1 MTLVDLPGLAKLPVG
16 DQPPDVERRVREL
29 AMRYVSAP
37 TCLILAVTP
46 AGADAVTSDALHLAR
61 EADPRGERTLGVLTK
76 CDLADGG
83 RSGAVAAVAPLLRGE
98 VLPLRLGYVAVV
110 CRGGRAAG
118 ASAADG
124 RAAEAAFFASERG
137 AELVSCDGD
146 GNGSG
151 SSSSSS
157 RGPKAS
163 SSLLSSRCG
172 VPALA
177 ATLNRVLTDA
187 VRGALPDLR
196 AALEEALAERS
207 AELVALGGGVAGGGG
222 GGGGGSC
229 SIEDLVGGIGSLLS
243 SAAGTSS
250 SAAATA
256 AAALSRDDASPAATA
271 ARGGL
276 LLQLLESYSSAFA
289 GALDGSSP
297 ALPLTQLA
305 GGARL
310 RHVFR
315 EVFVRALDALDP
327 CSELSDS
334 DVRTAVKNA
343 GGVRG
348 TLLIP
353 DAPFELLARRAIA
366 RLLPPALQCKE
377 LAVAELLRLADEC
390 TPPDVARFPAL
401 RGALLAAVED
411 FVADG
416 ALPAE
421 RMIRDLVACELA
433 FINTDHPDFVGGSRA
448 VAMAMERRQ
457 QMAQESAAGAAAA
470 AAAAQA
476 HPHPPPAAATSRRNN
491 DIDFAGGAPALRN
504 HHHLTTAGLA
514 SALKSPSVSGPPEGG
529 RRRGGAANDQTNDG
543 PDSPPAA
550 ATPPPPHQAQSIFA
564 SETNAWHLSSA
575 AASAAASSP
584 AAVAASRGGSG
595 GGGGSG
601 NGGGGG
607 GWRFV
612 GGWLGGGGAS
622 RAAAPAAAS
631 PSPSP
636 VPLPA
641 SSSSSS
647 YRNLR
652 HQSSYA
658 TGCSSGSSNT
668 SLPIPPATLTVSDS
682 FPSNADCS
690 TTSAVS
696 EAEEV
701 QVEVTRTLV
710 RCYFSIVARGLA
722 DAVPKAV
729 MHFLV
734 RSAARGLQ
742 QHLITRLYR
751 EELFAELVAEAPGV
765 ARRREAARAAVA
777 AAREGLAALDAL
789 PVALAAASRAGC
801 GRGNSGGSLRSSR
814 DEMVLGAGAGRKANP
829 STTTLSSSLCLK
841 GGQRQSSSSSSSN
854 VIPASRVGALAAAAR
869 LATAALGE
877 RGV

>member
-16 DQPPDVERRVREL
+16 DQPPDVERRVRDL

-83 RSGAVAAVAPLLRGE
+83 RAGAATVSPLLRGE
-98 VLPLRLGYVAVV
+98 VLPLRLGYVAVM
-110 CRGGRAAG
+110 CRGGRASASG

-137 AELVSCDGD
+137 AELVSDDVGGGTCLP
-146 GNGSG
+146 SKSSY
-151 SSSSSS
+151 SSSKDS
-157 RGPKAS
+157 KA

-172 VPALA
+172 IPALA
-177 ATLNRVLTDA
+177 AKLNRVLTDA

-207 AELVALGGGVAGGGG
+207 AELAALGGVAGVGSDPS
-222 GGGGGSC
+222 SC

-250 SAAATA
+250 AAATA
-256 AAALSRDDASPAATA
+256 AASLSRDDASPAATA

-289 GALDGSSP
+289 GALDGSYP

-305 GGARL
+305 SGARI

-315 EVFVRALDALDP
+315 DVFVRALDALDP
-327 CSELSDS
+327 CSELSDD

-353 DAPFELLARRAIA
+353 DAPFELLAKRAIA
-366 RLLPPALQCKE
+366 RLLSPALQCKE

-390 TPPDVARFPAL
+390 TPPDVRRFPAL
-401 RGALLAAVED
+401 RAALLSAVED
-411 FVADG
+411 FVSDG

-433 FINTDHPDFVGGSRA
+433 FINMDHPDFVGGSRA

-457 QMAQESAAGAAAA
+457 QLSQESAEKASAPATAT
-470 AAAAQA
+470 
-476 HPHPPPAAATSRRNN
+476 HPQPPPAAPPATRQTNGNS
-491 DIDFAGGAPALRN
+491 FAGAPALRN

-514 SALKSPSVSGPPEGG
+514 SALKSPSVVGPSKAG
-529 RRRGGAANDQTNDG
+529 RGAKGNG
-543 PDSPPAA
+543 SSSRAA
-550 ATPPPPHQAQSIFA
+550 ADDDDSSAAAGTPPPPPASSSSPSIFA
-564 SETNAWHLSSA
+564 SETVWNLSSTV
-575 AASAAASSP
+575 AASSP
-584 AAVAASRGGSG
+584 AALAASTGGSSA
-595 GGGGSG
+595 SG
-601 NGGGGG
+601 NGNGGGG

-612 GGWLGGGGAS
+612 GGWLGGGS
-622 RAAAPAAAS
+622 RSTCRAATPAAAAS
-631 PSPSP
+631 SPSP
-636 VPLPA
+636 VPA
-641 SSSSSS
+641 SSSYYEQRQS
-647 YRNLR
+647 Y
-652 HQSSYA
+652 YY
-658 TGCSSGSSNT
+658 GSGNT
-668 SLPIPPATLTVSDS
+668 SLPIPPATLTV
-682 FPSNADCS
+682 ADASCFA
-690 TTSAVS
+690 SAVS

-742 QHLITRLYR
+742 QHLIQRLYR

-789 PVALAAASRAGC
+789 PAALAAASRAGC
-801 GRGNSGGSLRSSR
+801 GRGSGGGGGSGSLRSSR
-814 DEMVLGAGAGRKANP
+814 DEMLISAGAGRKAATT
-829 STTTLSSSLCLK
+829 TTTLSSSSCLK
-841 GGQRQSSSSSSSN
+841 GGSSVRHQQQQNSSSSSN
-854 VIPASRVGALAAAAR
+854 VIPATSRVGALAAAAR

>member
-37 TCLILAVTP
+37 TCLILAVSP

-76 CDLADGG
+76 CDLADFGG
-83 RSGAVAAVAPLLRGE
+83 ARSSVAPLLRGDF
-98 VLPLRLGYVAVV
+98 LPLRLGYVAVV
-110 CRGGRAAG
+110 CRGGRASASG

-137 AELVSCDGD
+137 AELVSDNGGD
-146 GNGSG
+146 GN
-151 SSSSSS
+151 
-157 RGPKAS
+157 RKAS

-207 AELVALGGGVAGGGG
+207 AELAALGGIAGV
-222 GGGGGSC
+222 GGS
-229 SIEDLVGGIGSLLS
+229 SSASMDDLFCGGGIGSLIS

-256 AAALSRDDASPAATA
+256 AASLSRDDASPAATA

-315 EVFVRALDALDP
+315 DVFVRALDALDP
-327 CSELSDS
+327 CSELSDD

-390 TPPDVARFPAL
+390 TPPDVRRFPAL

-433 FINTDHPDFVGGSRA
+433 FINTDHPDFVGGSVA

-457 QMAQESAAGAAAA
+457 QANASAAAVA

-476 HPHPPPAAATSRRNN
+476 QPQPSPAAAPAAARQNN
-491 DIDFAGGAPALRN
+491 NSSNNFAGAPALRN

-514 SALKSPSVSGPPEGG
+514 SALKSPSVVGPPKG
-529 RRRGGAANDQTNDG
+529 RRAANAEINDDDDGGGG
-543 PDSPPAA
+543 PGSPPSAA
-550 ATPPPPHQAQSIFA
+550 ASPPPHNHATSSSIFA
-564 SETNAWHLSSA
+564 SETNAWHLSSTA
-575 AASAAASSP
+575 ANAASSP
-584 AAVAASRGGSG
+584 AAVAASRGE
-595 GGGGSG
+595 
-601 NGGGGG
+601 
-607 GWRFV
+607 R
-612 GGWLGGGGAS
+612 
-622 RAAAPAAAS
+622 RE
-631 PSPSP
+631 
-636 VPLPA
+636 
-641 SSSSSS
+641 
-647 YRNLR
+647 RR
-652 HQSSYA
+652 
-658 TGCSSGSSNT
+658 
-668 SLPIPPATLTVSDS
+668 
-682 FPSNADCS
+682 
-690 TTSAVS
+690 
-696 EAEEV
+696 ERERRRR
-701 QVEVTRTLV
+701 VEV
-710 RCYFSIVARGLA
+710 CRGLA
-722 DAVPKAV
+722 RRWRRNLSRRDTRGCLAVA
-729 MHFLV
+729 L
-734 RSAARGLQ
+734 
-742 QHLITRLYR
+742 
-751 EELFAELVAEAPGV
+751 
-765 ARRREAARAAVA
+765 ARRPGSFFLLLPA
-777 AAREGLAALDAL
+777 
-789 PVALAAASRAGC
+789 PVALLHRKQQQQPPPPPPGDAHG
-801 GRGNSGGSLRSSR
+801 LR
-814 DEMVLGAGAGRKANP
+814 VL
-829 STTTLSSSLCLK
+829 LLF
-841 GGQRQSSSSSSSN
+841 Q
-854 VIPASRVGALAAAAR
+854 
-869 LATAALGE
+869 
-877 RGV
+877 

>member
-46 AGADAVTSDALHLAR
+46 AGTDAVTSDALHLAR

-83 RSGAVAAVAPLLRGE
+83 RSGAATVAPLLRGE
-98 VLPLRLGYVAVV
+98 VLPLRLGYIAVV
-110 CRGGRAAG
+110 CRGGRAASSG

-137 AELVSCDGD
+137 SELVSDLQGV
-146 GNGSG
+146 STSREL
-151 SSSSSS
+151 SSS
-157 RGPKAS
+157 KAAS
-163 SSLLSSRCG
+163 LLLSSRCG

-207 AELVALGGGVAGGGG
+207 AELAALGGIAGSGGGNG
-222 GGGGGSC
+222 TST
-229 SIEDLVGGIGSLLS
+229 SSSLDDLVSGIGSLLS

-256 AAALSRDDASPAATA
+256 AASLSRDDASPAATA

-315 EVFVRALDALDP
+315 DVFVRALDALDP
-327 CSELSDS
+327 CSELSDD

-353 DAPFELLARRAIA
+353 DAPFELLAKRAIA

-390 TPPDVARFPAL
+390 TPPDVRRFPAL
-401 RGALLAAVED
+401 RGALLSAVED

-457 QMAQESAAGAAAA
+457 QLSAERAAAQEAAVVVSAPPAAGAA
-470 AAAAQA
+470 
-476 HPHPPPAAATSRRNN
+476 PAPRQQQQQSTFS
-491 DIDFAGGAPALRN
+491 APALRN

-514 SALKSPSVSGPPEGG
+514 SALKSPSVGG
-529 RRRGGAANDQTNDG
+529 SSKSRGGGKVNDENPG
-543 PDSPPAA
+543 SPPLAS
-550 ATPPPPHQAQSIFA
+550 TPTSSSASSSIFA
-564 SETNAWHLSSA
+564 SETNAWHLSSS
-575 AASAAASSP
+575 ASANAASSP

-595 GGGGSG
+595 GNAGGGGS
-601 NGGGGG
+601 NGGG

-612 GGWLGGGGAS
+612 GGWL
-622 RAAAPAAAS
+622 
-631 PSPSP
+631 
-636 VPLPA
+636 
-641 SSSSSS
+641 
-647 YRNLR
+647 
-652 HQSSYA
+652 
-658 TGCSSGSSNT
+658 
-668 SLPIPPATLTVSDS
+668 
-682 FPSNADCS
+682 
-690 TTSAVS
+690 
-696 EAEEV
+696 
-701 QVEVTRTLV
+701 
-710 RCYFSIVARGLA
+710 
-722 DAVPKAV
+722 
-729 MHFLV
+729 
-734 RSAARGLQ
+734 
-742 QHLITRLYR
+742 
-751 EELFAELVAEAPGV
+751 
-765 ARRREAARAAVA
+765 
-777 AAREGLAALDAL
+777 
-789 PVALAAASRAGC
+789 
-801 GRGNSGGSLRSSR
+801 
-814 DEMVLGAGAGRKANP
+814 
-829 STTTLSSSLCLK
+829 
-841 GGQRQSSSSSSSN
+841 
-854 VIPASRVGALAAAAR
+854 
-869 LATAALGE
+869 
-877 RGV
+877 